1 MRILSSR
8 RWTILPTP
16 DTHHSMADSKSNTT
30 SLWVRRIIYF
40 FPIQLFMLLIKKNQ
54 FLILIWALL
63 FSIVSGVFA
72 KNFGV
77 PQQFLVPE
85 YMGQNN
91 ILSFAILGFAIGGF
105 ITGFNLYVYIMHGY
119 RFPFI
124 ATLSR
129 PFHKFSLNN
138 SLLPLLFVLFYL
150 YESATFQY
158 NRELFAP
165 SKIAW
170 NLLGFIGG
178 LTIFQL
184 LDYFYFSFTNK
195 DATAFGAAQ
204 MPDESKTQANPVFAG
219 GRWWRWRRGG
229 IKRHVETYISSYRR
243 ISLAR
248 DSAHY
253 SPDVL
258 ERVFAQNHINATYF
272 EIVLVISFLI
282 IGSLSSFALFVIPAA
297 ASLVLF
303 FTIVLMLVSA
313 FHSWL
318 KGWTITLFAL
328 LLIAI
333 NFFYSDL
340 QWIKIESHAIGI
352 NYDGTPVT
360 YDVSQFKPTQDQI
373 RADYAVGLEMLENW
387 KSKQPIGID
396 KPKLVI
402 LNHSGG
408 GSRSAYWTMR
418 ALMHADSLCS
428 GALLDHTVLMTGASG
443 GMLGAA
449 YLRELKYRQD
459 RGEGIR
465 LYDTL
470 HAERMAKDLLN
481 PILLSMATNDCFVRY
496 HRFNDGPYTYTKDR
510 GYAFEQ
516 QLRSNTQHIFDRRLR
531 DYSNLEKNAEMP
543 MMVLSPTV
551 IKDGRRMLIAA
562 QPIAYLT
569 QAFQLNGASN
579 PLPEDLEFAKIF
591 QGHDAGNLQFISA
604 LRMNA
609 TFPYVLP
616 STTLPTAPS
625 IELLDAGIRDNF
637 GWKTTLQFISVFQDW
652 INANTSGVIIVQV
665 RDLPKNKDLSEHH
678 VNITNTISGPI
689 GGIYGNLTK
698 THDYNCEQMLHYLQ
712 GTFDHKIELITFQLN
727 QDKHSHVSLSWHLT
741 NSEKQFIRQAVHDP
755 FFDAELQRLRALLG
769 Y

>member
-1 MRILSSR
+1 
-8 RWTILPTP
+8 
-16 DTHHSMADSKSNTT
+16 
-30 SLWVRRIIYF
+30 
-40 FPIQLFMLLIKKNQ
+40 MLLIKKNQ
-54 FLILIWALL
+54 FLILIWAFLI
-63 FSIVSGVFA
+63 SIVSGVFA

-91 ILSFAILGFAIGGF
+91 MLSFGILGFAIGGF

-138 SLLPLLFVLFYL
+138 SVIPLVFVIIYL
-150 YESATFQY
+150 IQSAIFQA
-158 NRELFAP
+158 NRELFSA
-165 SKIAW
+165 SKITL
-170 NLLGFIGG
+170 NLLGFVGG

-195 DATAFGAAQ
+195 DASAFGAAQ
-204 MPDESKTQANPVFAG
+204 IPDEPKATTPNTFAT

-229 IKRHVETYISSYRR
+229 VKRHVETYISSYRR

-253 SPDVL
+253 SPEVL
-258 ERVFAQNHINATYF
+258 EKVFAQNHINATYF
-272 EIVLVISFLI
+272 EIALVISFLV
-282 IGSLSSFALFVIPAA
+282 IGSLSNFSLFVIPAG
-297 ASLVLF
+297 ASLILF
-303 FTIVLMLVSA
+303 FTIILMLVSA

-318 KGWTITLFAL
+318 KGWTITLFVVL
-328 LLIAI
+328 LLSV

-340 QWIKIESHAIGI
+340 HWLKIESHAAGL
-352 NYDGTPVT
+352 NYETKPVI
-360 YDVSQFKPTQDQI
+360 YDLSQFKPDNNAI
-373 RADYAVGLEMLENW
+373 RTDYAAGIEMLENW
-387 KSKQPIGID
+387 KRKQPAGLE

-408 GSRSAYWTMR
+408 GSRSAFWTMR
-418 ALMHADSLCS
+418 ALMNADSICN
-428 GALLDHTVLMTGASG
+428 GALLDHTILMTGASG

-459 RGEGIR
+459 HGEALR
-465 LYDTL
+465 LYDTT
-470 HAERMAKDLLN
+470 HAERIGRDLLN
-481 PILLSMATNDCFVRY
+481 PILLSMATNDCFIRY
-496 HRFNDGPYTYTKDR
+496 HEFNDGPYTYIKDR

-516 QLRSNTQHIFDRRLR
+516 QLRTNTQHIFDRRLR
-531 DYSNLEKNAEMP
+531 DYTALEKNAEMP
-543 MMVLSPTV
+543 MMILSPT
-551 IKDGRRMLIAA
+551 ILKDGRRLLISA

-569 QAFQLNGASN
+569 QAFQLNGGSN
-579 PLPEDLEFAKIF
+579 PMPEDIEFSKVFAN
-591 QGHDAGNLQFISA
+591 HDAGNLHFVNA

-616 STTLPTAPS
+616 STTLPTEPS
-625 IELLDAGIRDNF
+625 IEILDAGIRDNF
-637 GWKTTLQFISVFQDW
+637 GWKTTMQFVSVFQDW
-652 INANTSGVIIVQV
+652 INENTSGVIIVQV

-698 THDYNCEQMLHYLQ
+698 THDYNGEQMLHYLQ
-712 GTFDHKIELITFQLN
+712 GTFNDKIELITFQLN
-727 QDKHSHVSLSWHLT
+727 QDKDSHVSLSWHLT
-741 NSEKQFIRQAVHDP
+741 NSEKQFIRQATRDA
-755 FFDAELQRLRALLG
+755 FYQAELQRLKALLG
-769 Y
+769 Q